1 MWYFEQR
8 SAMRAAKKL
17 FKSYLKAGVPKKLD
31 KDLGMFKVMDKPWHD
46 KPYSSLSFMAKGYH
60 TYNFAVKYRR
70 EGAMEF
76 TIRGYDF
83 NLPSPC
89 PAIGNIKANYPTCR
103 VNFDKDWV
111 LITFEEKNL
120 ESVKDFKENLK
131 SFISLWN
138 DTDLFKL
145 VEDLR
150 KIQAL

>member
-1 MWYFEQR
+1 
-8 SAMRAAKKL
+8 
-17 FKSYLKAGVPKKLD
+17 
-31 KDLGMFKVMDKPWHD
+31 
-46 KPYSSLSFMAKGYH
+46 MAKEYH
-60 TYNFAVKYRR
+60 TYDFVVKYRR
-70 EGAMEF
+70 EGAMVF
-76 TIRGYDF
+76 TIKGYDF

-111 LITFEEKNL
+111 LLTFEEKNI
-120 ESVKDFKENLK
+120 ENVKDFVENLK